1 MIYLELFV
9 AYVQIGLMCIGG
21 GYAGIP
27 AIQSLVVDQNAWLT
41 TSQLSDLI
49 TIAEMTP
56 GPIAINSATFVGQR
70 VAGFWGAI
78 SATAGFLLPT
88 VTIVLIFG
96 ALYYRFRKLEYVQ
109 SVLGGLR
116 PGITALIASAGMS
129 IAVVS
134 LFGYEIAEII
144 STMTVSIDFLAVAI
158 FTASLILLRIF
169 KKLNPII
176 IILGSGL
183 IGLVSYFV
191 MLI

>member
-1 MIYLELFV
+1 MIYFELFI

-27 AIQSLVVDQNAWLT
+27 AIQSIVVDQYAWLT

-56 GPIAINSATFVGQR
+56 GPIAINSATFVGQS

-78 SATAGFLLPT
+78 AATAGFLLPT
-88 VTIVLIFG
+88 VTLVLVFG
-96 ALYYRFRKLEYVQ
+96 ALYYRYRKLEYVQ

-116 PGITALIASAGMS
+116 PGITALIASAGAS
-129 IAVVS
+129 ITIVS
-134 LFGYEIAEII
+134 LFGYEISEII
-144 STMTVSIDFLAVAI
+144 SSMTIEIDFLAVAI
-158 FTASLILLRIF
+158 FLGAMVALRIN
-169 KKLNPII
+169 KKLNPIV

-183 IGLVSYFV
+183 VGLAAYFI